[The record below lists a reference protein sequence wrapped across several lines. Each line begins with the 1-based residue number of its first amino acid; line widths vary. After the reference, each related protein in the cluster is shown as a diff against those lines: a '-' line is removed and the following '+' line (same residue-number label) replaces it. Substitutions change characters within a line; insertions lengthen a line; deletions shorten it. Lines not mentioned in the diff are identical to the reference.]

1 MKANPINVNKKPM
14 IKEVLPNRS
23 NMRILKGT
31 NIGDPK
37 KAGYEDIKI
46 FLIIEKMGNQ
56 SSLYRIVPPSP

>member
-1 MKANPINVNKKPM
+1 MKANPIKVNRKPM

-37 KAGYEDIKI
+37 KAGYEDNK
-46 FLIIEKMGNQ
+46 FF
-56 SSLYRIVPPSP
+56 